1 MDGYWFWLHP
11 TEKSVTSCQG
21 EVTANPSARRQQ
33 ALADRFQGHWGLDA
47 SLPPASPVP
56 LSPSFT
62 QGSVNH
68 HLNKPVW
75 PLLHIQML
83 TARDLCV
90 VVLFQNT
97 SEAFHKSGSFLEVP
111 SWPFCYFQSQAANS
125 GGVPRGSAC
134 MMELRGTRKEHTHQN
149 NSFLHGTG
157 SRTEP
162 QRMQ

>member
-1 MDGYWFWLHP
+1 MKRFAKARFPPRYASLLLPAVLRVMDGYWFWLHP

-83 TARDLCV
+83 TA
-90 VVLFQNT
+90 
-97 SEAFHKSGSFLEVP
+97 
-111 SWPFCYFQSQAANS
+111 
-125 GGVPRGSAC
+125 
-134 MMELRGTRKEHTHQN
+134 
-149 NSFLHGTG
+149 
-157 SRTEP
+157 
-162 QRMQ
+162 